1 MQKIL
6 ISSLIIAF
14 CVLLG
19 NTECLAQRVGKR
31 NIMSNNKNSKQMKK
45 ALTIFAVAVAMLA
58 TANAQTG
65 LNIGYTPQTIT
76 SSNGNWHDTIRLD
89 GVAIGINHNIQLS
102 GDLALS
108 VGLQGRYGFAS
119 SETTVDLGLLG
130 SAKATASHKHL
141 LVDVPVL
148 LNYGFNLGSARL
160 TLFAGPTISF
170 ALMGKTTWSGNANV
184 LGALN
189 LGTDGED
196 DWYDDDSNNSR
207 FDLGATL
214 GACISFNQFRIYG
227 GYNLGLLN
235 LSTADNTTRK
245 AAGFFAGIGYAL

>member
-1 MQKIL
+1 
-6 ISSLIIAF
+6 
-14 CVLLG
+14 
-19 NTECLAQRVGKR
+19 
-31 NIMSNNKNSKQMKK
+31 MKK
-45 ALTIFAVAVAMLA
+45 TFSFIILTVALFVS
-58 TANAQTG
+58 ANAQTG

-76 SSNGNWHDTIRLD
+76 TTNGNLHDTISLD
-89 GVAIGINHNIQLS
+89 GVAIGINQNIQLS

-108 VGLQGRYGFAS
+108 VGLQARYGFAS
-119 SETTVDLGLLG
+119 SETTVDLVLG
-130 SAKATASHKHL
+130 SAKATASYKHL

-148 LNYGFNLGSARL
+148 LNYGFNLGSSARL

-196 DWYDDDSNNSR
+196 DWYDDGSNNSR
-207 FDLGATL
+207 FDIGATA
-214 GACISFNQFRIYG
+214 GACLSFNQFRVYG

-245 AAGFFAGIGYAL
+245 AAGFFVGVGYAL

>member
-1 MQKIL
+1 
-6 ISSLIIAF
+6 
-14 CVLLG
+14 
-19 NTECLAQRVGKR
+19 
-31 NIMSNNKNSKQMKK
+31 MKK
-45 ALTIFAVAVAMLA
+45 TFSFIILTVALFVS
-58 TANAQTG
+58 ANAQTG

-76 SSNGNWHDTIRLD
+76 TTNGNFHDTISLD
-89 GVAIGINHNIQLS
+89 GVAVGINQNIQLS

-130 SAKATASHKHL
+130 SAKATASYKHL

-207 FDLGATL
+207 FDLGATA
-214 GACISFNQFRIYG
+214 GACLSFNKFRVYG

-245 AAGFFAGIGYAL
+245 AAGFFVGVGYAL

>member
-1 MQKIL
+1 
-6 ISSLIIAF
+6 
-14 CVLLG
+14 
-19 NTECLAQRVGKR
+19 
-31 NIMSNNKNSKQMKK
+31 MKK
-45 ALTIFAVAVAMLA
+45 TFSFIILTVALFVS
-58 TANAQTG
+58 ANAQTG

-76 SSNGNWHDTIRLD
+76 TTNGNFHDTIRLD
-89 GVAIGINHNIQLS
+89 GVAVGINQNIQLS

-130 SAKATASHKHL
+130 SAKATASYKHL

-214 GACISFNQFRIYG
+214 GACISFNKFRVYG

-245 AAGFFAGIGYAL
+245 AAGFFVGVGYAL